1 MRSNLTAMPSFG
13 NLQDEL
19 RRELDPQ
26 GMLEEEIFQILA
38 RAMDERRRSLSSGR
52 YVHERVFLRALE
64 QLRLLRSSGRFH
76 PRNPPPARSG
86 RVLMFPA
93 AAA

>member
-1 MRSNLTAMPSFG
+1 MPSFG

-38 RAMDERRRSLSSGR
+38 RAMESRRRAASSGR
-52 YVHERVFLRALE
+52 AVHERAFLRALE
-64 QLRLLRSSGRFH
+64 QLRLLRTSGRFH
-76 PRNPPPARSG
+76 PRNPPPAHSG
-86 RVLMFPA
+86 KVLMFPSPA